1 MISTSPEPQAPQ
13 SGQDSDQLSLRNQ
26 ALRFLGVGIVSA
38 IVDYGLLQLFMQVF
52 GMHYPLAK
60 AISFV
65 FGTLTAYLLN
75 RRYTFQAEHSWR
87 NFATVMA
94 LYGLMFVVQ
103 WGLFTVVTA
112 FLLDQGMSQFWAST
126 IGYVIGQGVATVT
139 NFVVQRTVIF
149 RHKG

>member
-1 MISTSPEPQAPQ
+1 M
-13 SGQDSDQLSLRNQ
+13 SLGNQ
-26 ALRFLGVGIVSA
+26 ALRFLAVGIVSA
-38 IVDYGLLQLFMQVF
+38 IVDYGLLQLFMHVLD
-52 GMHYPLAK
+52 MHYPVAK

-87 NFATVMA
+87 NFLTVMA
-94 LYGLMFVVQ
+94 LYGLMFAVQ
-103 WGLFTVVTA
+103 WGLFTAVTA
-112 FLLDQGMSQFWAST
+112 FLLGHDFSQFWAST
-126 IGYVIGQGVATVT
+126 IGFVIGQGVATVT